1 MATPRTAH
9 HPLDLLNGVSQW
21 ASDNWFDLLIAV
33 AAGVAIYS
41 ALGLVKSLGQKLLRR
56 GAGAA
61 PAMGVF
67 ADALSRTMHVFM
79 MLVAARLVV
88 GFAEPPPALI
98 RIIGFLFTVVI
109 VFQVAIWLRAVA
121 IGLIQL
127 RADPAAGG
135 NETLANASGL
145 IRVLVSVVIFAI
157 ATVVVLDN
165 LGVNV
170 TALVAGLGI
179 GGIAIGLA
187 AQGIFSDL
195 FASLS
200 ILFDKP
206 FRIGEAINFGAQTG
220 TVERIGLKTT
230 RLRAAT
236 GERLVVSNA
245 QLLSKDIV
253 NYTGLHSRRILF
265 AIGIIYQT
273 SPQVAA
279 AIPDMLREIVNAQG
293 GTFVRSGFVKFG
305 ASSLDFELE
314 FDVIPGE
321 WDKVYAIRHGVGIAI
336 LEAFNA
342 RGIEFAYPTQTSFT
356 AAPDGRMILPYPGR
370 EDAGA

>member
-1 MATPRTAH
+1 
-9 HPLDLLNGVSQW
+9 
-21 ASDNWFDLLIAV
+21 
-33 AAGVAIYS
+33 
-41 ALGLVKSLGQKLLRR
+41 
-56 GAGAA
+56 
-61 PAMGVF
+61 
-67 ADALSRTMHVFM
+67 MHSFM
-79 MLVAARLVV
+79 MLVAARLVA
-88 GFAEPPPALI
+88 GFSDPPVALLRTI
-98 RIIGFLFTVVI
+98 AFLFTVVAA
-109 VFQVAIWLRAVA
+109 FQVAIWVRAVA

-127 RADPAAGG
+127 RAAPETGG

-145 IRVLVSVVIFAI
+145 IKVLISVVVFAI

-200 ILFDKP
+200 IIFDKP
-206 FRIGEAINFGAQTG
+206 FRVGEAINFGAQTG

-236 GERLVVSNA
+236 GERLVVSNS

-253 NYTGLHSRRILF
+253 NYTGLRSRRILF
-265 AIGIIYQT
+265 AIGVIYQT
-273 SPQVAA
+273 TPEVAA
-279 AIPDMLREIVNAQG
+279 AIPDMLRDIVSAHG
-293 GTFVRSGFVKFG
+293 GSFVRSGFVKFG

-314 FDVIPGE
+314 FDVMTGD
-321 WDKVYAIRHGVGIAI
+321 WDKVYAIRHKIGLGI

-342 RGIEFAYPTQTSFT
+342 QGIEFAYPTQTSFT
-356 AAPDGRMILPYPGR
+356 AAPDGRMVMPWPNR
-370 EDAGA
+370 DEAAS